1 MAVEHLTVNS
11 IIILLVHLFMLTLI
25 IYLVT
30 SLLGKRRSMKLA
42 LFTSIVGLIV
52 YWIANYLWTNTLVSA
67 FLGGIAWLVA
77 LKTVYRMGWI
87 KALIVAVG
95 ILIITYVVT
104 AELSRALASL

>member
-1 MAVEHLTVNS
+1 MAVEDLTVNS
-11 IIILLVHLFMLTLI
+11 IIIFLVHLLILTLI

-30 SLLGKRRSMKLA
+30 LLLGKRRSMKLA

-52 YWIANYLWTNTLVSA
+52 YWIANSLWTNIFVSA

-77 LKTVYRMGWI
+77 LKIIYRMGWI

-95 ILIITYVVT
+95 ILIITYIVV
-104 AELSRALASL
+104 AQLSRAMGP

>member
-1 MAVEHLTVNS
+1 MAVENLTVNS

-104 AELSRALASL
+104 VELSRALASL

>member
-1 MAVEHLTVNS
+1 LTVNS
-11 IIILLVHLFMLTLI
+11 IIILLVNLFILTLI

-42 LFTSIVGLIV
+42 LLTSIVGLIV

-77 LKTVYRMGWI
+77 LKTIYPMGWI

-95 ILIITYVVT
+95 ILIITYVVA
-104 AELSRALASL
+104 AELSGALASL

>member
-1 MAVEHLTVNS
+1 MAVENLTVNS

-87 KALIVAVG
+87 KALLVAVG

-104 AELSRALASL
+104 VELSRALASL

>member
-1 MAVEHLTVNS
+1 
-11 IIILLVHLFMLTLI
+11 MLTLI